1 MDMRDRN
8 RQVIEQFRAGGEIEG
23 MHRERIL
30 LLTTIGAKTGLQRT
44 TPMMFHDDGDRLLV
58 VASAAGAPKHPDWY
72 RNVVANPHVHVEV
85 GNESYDAVARPIVG
99 DEREPVWAMLTA
111 NYPFFAEHQ
120 AKVERTIPVI
130 ALTRTPTN

>member
-30 LLTTIGAKTGLQRT
+30 LLNTIGAKTGLRRT

-58 VASAAGAPKHPDWY
+58 VASAAGAPKHTDWY
-72 RNVVANPHVHVEV
+72 RNVVANPQVQVEV
-85 GNESYDAVARPIVG
+85 GDERYDAVARPIVG
-99 DEREPVWAMLTA
+99 DERESVWAMLTA

-120 AKVERTIPVI
+120 ANVERTIPVI
-130 ALTRTPTN
+130 ALTRMPTN